1 MLQQVMVILS
11 LLFKILMTIYWTT
24 HLNSLCGLF
33 CSFLA
38 ASGLMKSKATSSEPT
53 VGDKKPEPSENS
65 SPEKEGQSE
74 SGAAMDQLR

>member
-1 MLQQVMVILS
+1 
-11 LLFKILMTIYWTT
+11 
-24 HLNSLCGLF
+24 
-33 CSFLA
+33 
-38 ASGLMKSKATSSEPT
+38 MKSKATSSEPT